1 MKKTQT
7 PREDIYTRITNQI
20 ITALEKGVKPW
31 TLPWNAAH
39 AAGPITRP
47 LRHNGEPYAGINV
60 LSLWAS
66 ATERGHSA
74 PIWMTY
80 KQAKQLGGQVRKG
93 EKGAP
98 VVYADTIVRAEGDEN
113 DGSIS
118 GPGTDDENVRFIPF
132 LKSYTVFNVD
142 QIENLPERYY
152 TLATNQPN
160 PDQRIQNA
168 EAYYKALGAVIQH
181 TGLRACYIPSTDEIH
196 IPPFEVFNDAESYYA
211 TLFHECVHWTR
222 HESRLNRDFG
232 RKKFGDAGY
241 AREELVAEIGASFL
255 CADLGITCDDREDH
269 AAYIQSWLQVLRND
283 KRAVFS
289 AAAYA
294 QRAVT
299 YLHGLQNDPAGIAKA
314 VE

>member
-20 ITALEKGVKPW
+20 IAALEKGVKPW
-31 TLPWNAAH
+31 TLPWNATH
-39 AAGPITRP
+39 AAGLITRP

-66 ATERGHSA
+66 ATEHGYNT

-80 KQAKQLGGQVRKG
+80 KQAKQLGGQVRKS

-98 VVYADTIVRAEGDEN
+98 VVYANTIIRAESDNIGE
-113 DGSIS
+113 SI
-118 GPGTDDENVRFIPF
+118 PEPDTDDENIRIIPF

-142 QIENLPERYY
+142 QIENLPDKYY
-152 TLATNQPN
+152 TMVTNHPN

-168 EAYYKALGAVIQH
+168 ETYCKALGAVIQY

-196 IPPFEVFNDAESYYA
+196 IPPFEIFNDAESYYA
-211 TLFHECVHWTR
+211 TLFHECVHWTS

-232 RKKFGDAGY
+232 LKKFGDAGY
-241 AREELVAEIGASFL
+241 AREELVAEIGAALL
-255 CADLGITCDDREDH
+255 CADLGITCEDREDH

-299 YLHGLQNDPAGIAKA
+299 YLHGLQHDPVDIAKA
-314 VE
+314 VK

>member
-20 ITALEKGVKPW
+20 ITALENGAKPW

-98 VVYADTIVRAEGDEN
+98 VVYADTIVRAEGDEI
-113 DGSIS
+113 DGSTS
-118 GPGTDDENVRFIPF
+118 GPGFDDENVRIIPF

-142 QIENLPERYY
+142 QIENLPDRYY
-152 TLATNQPN
+152 TLVTNQPN

-181 TGLRACYIPSTDEIH
+181 TGLRACYIPST
-196 IPPFEVFNDAESYYA
+196 
-211 TLFHECVHWTR
+211 
-222 HESRLNRDFG
+222 
-232 RKKFGDAGY
+232 
-241 AREELVAEIGASFL
+241 
-255 CADLGITCDDREDH
+255 
-269 AAYIQSWLQVLRND
+269 
-283 KRAVFS
+283 
-289 AAAYA
+289 
-294 QRAVT
+294 
-299 YLHGLQNDPAGIAKA
+299 
-314 VE
+314 